1 MGNTLKINQAALDDM
16 QKALDWYESQS
27 AGTEQRFHKAI
38 SESLKFILN
47 YPEASAK
54 RYRQLRYKAVK
65 KFPYY
70 ILYIF
75 DEMNAHVEIVAIL
88 HEKQDRKVWKNR

>member
-1 MGNTLKINQAALDDM
+1 MGNTLKISQAALDDM

-27 AGTEQRFHKAI
+27 EGIEQRFHKAI

-47 YPEASAK
+47 YPEASAM
-54 RYRQLRYKAVK
+54 RYRQLRYKTVK

-75 DEMNAHVEIVAIL
+75 DEINAHVEIVAIL